1 MTNSQFD
8 YWSKKKWF
16 LSLLMMFIRI
26 IIIIILLIKLFDFS
40 ILPQH
45 HHHHWWTRCKLT
57 ILTFFCVSKVD
68 GLFRLE
74 LIDPGILC
82 ITLLNCTALHW
93 ITFLYSSKF
102 CFLIETCIF
111 HSLLFVCHSFSFYLL
126 PGLLLIIITSQRK
139 QKQKMN
145 E

>member
-1 MTNSQFD
+1 MIWPIANLIIDQ
-8 YWSKKKWF
+8 KKKWF
-16 LSLLMMFIRI
+16 LSLLMMIIRI
-26 IIIIILLIKLFDFS
+26 IIIWLIKLFDFS
-40 ILPQH
+40 ILPQHH

-74 LIDPGILC
+74 VIDPGILC

-111 HSLLFVCHSFSFYLL
+111 HSLFVCHSFSFYLL

-139 QKQKMN
+139 KWMN